1 MAWVGYHFLHDIR
14 FLWMVRSE
22 KMENLNVKISI
33 SGVEKLDCEIQN
45 LDVKV
50 REVYQAIHSV
60 QMALEDLGVEIN
72 QPADGAAD

>member
-1 MAWVGYHFLHDIR
+1 
-14 FLWMVRSE
+14 
-22 KMENLNVKISI
+22 MENLNVKISI
-33 SGVEKLDCEIQN
+33 SGVEKLDFAIQN

-72 QPADGAAD
+72 QPAATTKKAERMSG